1 MKITIE
7 LDAKEFADLTAETA
21 KPAENARIIQ
31 ILQDQLDVLVNAS
44 KSVYD
49 EKNLPGLTNSMV
61 RLAELVLRDVESI
74 QSKS

>member
-21 KPAENARIIQ
+21 KPAGNSKVIQ
-31 ILQDQLDVLVNAS
+31 ILQDQLEVLVNAS

-61 RLAELVLRDVESI
+61 RLAELVLRDVEDI
-74 QSKS
+74 NSKT